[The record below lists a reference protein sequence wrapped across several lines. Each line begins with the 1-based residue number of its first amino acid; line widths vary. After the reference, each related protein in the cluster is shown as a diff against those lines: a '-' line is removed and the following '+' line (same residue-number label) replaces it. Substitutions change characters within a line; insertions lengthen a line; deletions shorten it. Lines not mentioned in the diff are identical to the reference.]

1 MSNFTD
7 FFPSGGGGG
16 LFYSSLKQM
25 PCRWTAQNAINIK
38 AQSAT
43 LGHADTTAIF
53 RDTIPRLG
61 GVSYQFV
68 AADVGTYKELA
79 NITNTN
85 GGVFHGA
92 IGPLSAFLTG
102 TAISIQEYRI
112 TIDGTEYDI
121 VANTGARNAS
131 AYVRAT
137 IGNFPEGQAAISGSA
152 SQSYS
157 PDNAYNSYA
166 EDAAAGQAFTV
177 KPFNF
182 YSPEYKM
189 FVPVNFNLMGGV
201 EFKETLKVEL
211 KTNNIVGN
219 GSYDYGFSI
228 HSLY

>member
-16 LFYSSLKQM
+16 LFYSSPKQM

-38 AQSAT
+38 AQSAS

-61 GVSYQFV
+61 GASYQFV
-68 AADVGTYKELA
+68 AADVDTYKELA

-92 IGPLSAFLTG
+92 IGPLSAYLSG
-102 TAISIQEYRI
+102 TNISIQEYRI
-112 TIDGTEYDI
+112 TIDGTEYDF
-121 VANTGARNAS
+121 VANTGARNADG
-131 AYVRAT
+131 YVRAT
-137 IGNFPEGQAAISGSA
+137 VGNFPEGQAAIGGTT

-157 PDNAYNSYA
+157 PDNNYNSYA
-166 EDAAAGQAFTV
+166 EDAAVGQAFV
-177 KPFNF
+177 VQPFTY
-182 YSPEYKM
+182 YSTGYRM
-189 FVPVNFNLMGGV
+189 FVPVNFKLMGGV

-211 KTNNIVGN
+211 KTNAIVGN